1 MVAVVVTVVTE
12 GTVDVEAVEGL
23 AVLARTPPGSA
34 SAPAKATTADGVVAV
49 AAVPMAAA
57 VATVPMAATV
67 ELVRCVA
74 LHCIPFH
81 CVVMRAVVRRHGA
94 GGVSPFFSLAFV
106 GRHLTHIRPSPFH
119 QLKSHPRWQRPCV
132 CGRPPP
138 PLPVLHEHCRRS
150 WR

>member
-1 MVAVVVTVVTE
+1 MVAVVVTVVME

-94 GGVSPFFSLAFV
+94 GGGVAFLFACFRREV
-106 GRHLTHIRPSPFH
+106 LVDT
-119 QLKSHPRWQRPCV
+119 SHPSFPTPPTQIPPQVATSVCLRKTPASSPC
-132 CGRPPP
+132 
-138 PLPVLHEHCRRS
+138 S
-150 WR
+150 T